1 MVRWHP
7 RDRGHGL
14 HDGNR
19 HDEDMDRPMTEQGPD
34 AYDPL
39 DDDYRD
45 QLVAIGKGAVS
56 LVPLVG
62 GPLAEIIGAAIPNQ
76 RADRIAAYV
85 RGLDERI
92 NRLSENLK
100 EGISSSSAK
109 IDLIVEGGYQSARA
123 LSPERVDQI
132 TEAVTHGLT
141 EDEAD
146 VIRRKRL
153 LVMFGELDD
162 DEVALLNAYGRS
174 YAGADR
180 NAFERIN
187 RPERVHMQ
195 SSPDAIER
203 DRLYRAGTEHLLRLD
218 LLKRNFGTVKKGQVP
233 EFDPA
238 SGHFKHSVEIAF
250 LGRLLLKEIGMP
262 TPFDEAQNSDEASD

>member
-1 MVRWHP
+1 
-7 RDRGHGL
+7 
-14 HDGNR
+14 
-19 HDEDMDRPMTEQGPD
+19 MDQGPD

-62 GPLAEIIGAAIPNQ
+62 GPLAEIIGVSIPNQ

-85 RGLDERI
+85 RGLDDRI
-92 NRLSENLK
+92 HRLSEGLK
-100 EGISSSSAK
+100 EAVASSSAK
-109 IDLIVEGGYQSARA
+109 VDLIVEGGYQSARA
-123 LSPERVDQI
+123 LSGERIEQI
-132 TEAVTHGLT
+132 TVAVTRGLA

-153 LVMFGELDD
+153 LVMLGELDD

-180 NAFERIN
+180 RAFETIN
-187 RPERVHMQ
+187 RPSPVHMQ
-195 SSPDAIER
+195 SSPDALER

-233 EFDPA
+233 EFDA
-238 SGHFKHSVEIAF
+238 STGQFKHSIEIAY
-250 LGRLLLKEIGMP
+250 LGRLLLKEVGMP
-262 TPFDEAQNSDEASD
+262 TPFDQAQDRTGRPDQPAD

>member
-1 MVRWHP
+1 MA
-7 RDRGHGL
+7 
-14 HDGNR
+14 
-19 HDEDMDRPMTEQGPD
+19 EQGPK

-39 DDDYRD
+39 DDNYRD
-45 QLVAIGKGAVS
+45 QLVAIGKGAAS

-85 RGLDERI
+85 RGLDDRI
-92 NRLSENLK
+92 NRLSVDLK
-100 EGISSSSAK
+100 DGISSSAAK

-132 TEAVTHGLT
+132 TAAVTHGLA

-162 DEVALLNAYGRS
+162 DEVALLDAYGRS

-187 RPERVHMQ
+187 RPDHVHMQ
-195 SSPDAIER
+195 SPRDAIER
-203 DRLYRAGTEHLLRLD
+203 DRLYRAGTEHLLRLN
-218 LLKRNFGTVKKGQVP
+218 LLKRNYGTVKKGQLP
-233 EFDPA
+233 EFDA
-238 SGHFKHSVEIAF
+238 KSGQFKHSIEIGF

-262 TPFDEAQNSDEASD
+262 TPFDESQNSDGASG